1 MQAVDFRGK
10 WSVVLGVQLEVVPHT
25 SRSMCGRNH
34 TVDKTQFLFD
44 IKRLGSV
51 GLQQLGVAS
60 CQLRSTS
67 RVSNCAYVAVCGQQ
81 GEEQTVEKLLIAFS
95 LFNHLRTFIPLWYSL

>member
-51 GLQQLGVAS
+51 QWAAAAGRGKLP
-60 CQLRSTS
+60 T
-67 RVSNCAYVAVCGQQ
+67 AVN
-81 GEEQTVEKLLIAFS
+81 VEG
-95 LFNHLRTFIPLWYSL
+95 